1 MIDGLFILFPKELQS
16 ACPPVS
22 SPRARTRSQM
32 PSACRFRPCIDLHQ
46 GKVKQIVGSS
56 LSDDPN
62 KGPITNFEAEG
73 SSADFAAMYAK
84 DRLLGGHVIKLGPNN
99 EEAALAAL
107 RAYPGGLQIG
117 GGVTPANAL
126 SYLEA
131 GASHV
136 IVTSYVF
143 SEGRLDA
150 ARLAEVVKV
159 VGRERL
165 VLDLSCR
172 RREPGGPFF
181 VVTDRWQKFTDLEV
195 SEATLRELSAHCVEF
210 LVHAVD
216 VEGKQ
221 SGIEED
227 LVKALGQCRR
237 RLKSKPAPARPPVP
251 PTAWRLQRP
260 RAARTHRRRVEGGGR
275 RAASAAVA
283 PQEAHCAPAHTVAI
297 RPASNDQVEPHT
309 RHLCGRRAQHGGL
322 RAHRQAGWR
331 QGGRYHR
338 QRARHLRRRPP
349 VPDRGRVGCGA
360 GGGRP
365 AAACRLPIPH
375 ARWGARVARSGRG
388 GGGAS
393 RPVRI
398 EAARL
403 VLRVAALPRMQ
414 HEVVSAGHTAA
425 APPLSLALSGPPS
438 IQLRWDERYT
448 PLHCAPQ
455 SQPVLLGRYGITASH

>member
-1 MIDGLFILFPKELQS
+1 MIDGLFSLFNKMS
-16 ACPPVS
+16 NCIYRIAVRRSPP
-22 SPRARTRSQM
+22 PAHERASRM

-56 LSDDPN
+56 LSDDPS

-99 EEAALAAL
+99 EEAALGAL

-227 LVKALGQCRR
+227 LVKALGQCCR
-237 RLKSKPAPARPPVP
+237 RLNSKHAPARPPV
-251 PTAWRLQRP
+251 
-260 RAARTHRRRVEGGGR
+260 
-275 RAASAAVA
+275 
-283 PQEAHCAPAHTVAI
+283 
-297 RPASNDQVEPHT
+297 
-309 RHLCGRRAQHGGL
+309 
-322 RAHRQAGWR
+322 
-331 QGGRYHR
+331 
-338 QRARHLRRRPP
+338 
-349 VPDRGRVGCGA
+349 
-360 GGGRP
+360 
-365 AAACRLPIPH
+365 
-375 ARWGARVARSGRG
+375 
-388 GGGAS
+388 
-393 RPVRI
+393 
-398 EAARL
+398 
-403 VLRVAALPRMQ
+403 
-414 HEVVSAGHTAA
+414 
-425 APPLSLALSGPPS
+425 
-438 IQLRWDERYT
+438 
-448 PLHCAPQ
+448 
-455 SQPVLLGRYGITASH
+455 